1 MKCSISNIA
10 NVISESI
17 PNPAESGFDIFVG
30 LEHYD
35 SGEVK
40 VTRYGS
46 TQNLVTA
53 VKVFRKGDILLARRN
68 VYLKRAGLVDFD
80 GVTSG
85 DSIVLRVKDD
95 LSSLS
100 LQSEDIRMYLPFVL
114 NTEEFWNYAEKYSDG
129 TMSKRL
135 SPKTLLQYEFDIP
148 DDVTEKNRLL
158 WQAYKTKES
167 YKAMITATDE
177 MVKSQFIEMFGDPI
191 TNSKGRKQKPF
202 IEVVTLHRG
211 YDLPEGKRV
220 QSGSIPIY
228 GANGFLGYHDCAMA
242 KDGIVTG
249 RSGAIGE
256 VYEVPGPYWPL
267 NTALFSIDT
276 HGNNITYLTYLLRF
290 FDIKRFGTGTGVPTL
305 NRNDVHKEMIYD
317 VELTEQS
324 AFEKIAKQADKSKF
338 DGLKSQFIEMFRTAP
353 KEHVH
358 LKDIATYSIGLT
370 YKPENVKPSGIP
382 VLRSGNIQEES
393 LDFGD
398 LVRVDSSIPDTLLL
412 QDGDI
417 LMCSRN
423 GSAHLVGKVARIRQ
437 LPEPMTYGAFM
448 TVIRSE
454 YMDYLFLFFQ
464 SDGFRQQISYG
475 KSSTMNQITQKML
488 DQITLD
494 LPSKTEIKKLSP
506 LLEQADKSKFELKQ
520 AIEKIDKVMRALM
533 Q

>member
-100 LQSEDIRMYLPFVL
+100 LQSEDIQMYLPFVL

-177 MVKSQFIEMFGDPI
+177 MVKSQFIEILNSSEKKVEIGDVLLLA
-191 TNSKGRKQKPF
+191 SKGKTPQYV
-202 IEVVTLHRG
+202 EHSNV
-211 YDLPEGKRV
+211 RV
-220 QSGSIPIY
+220 MNQ
-228 GANGFLGYHDCAMA
+228 ACVHW
-242 KDGIVTG
+242 DGIHWENVK
-249 RSGAIGE
+249 
-256 VYEVPGPYWPL
+256 YQDPGKL
-267 NTALFSIDT
+267 SNKEALKS
-276 HGNNITYLTYLLRF
+276 
-290 FDIKRFGTGTGVPTL
+290 FDILLNSTGTGTLGRCNIFFKPDDEYTYIPDGHLTVLKTNQSIMRPWL
-305 NRNDVHKEMIYD
+305 LVYFIKLEDVQREIYD
-317 VELTEQS
+317 DCVTGSTNQ
-324 AFEKIAKQADKSKF
+324 
-338 DGLKSQFIEMFRTAP
+338 
-353 KEHVH
+353 V
-358 LKDIATYSIGLT
+358 
-370 YKPENVKPSGIP
+370 
-382 VLRSGNIQEES
+382 
-393 LDFGD
+393 D
-398 LVRVDSSIPDTLLL
+398 LVRKNFL
-412 QDGDI
+412 
-417 LMCSRN
+417 
-423 GSAHLVGKVARIRQ
+423 RIRIP
-437 LPEPMTYGAFM
+437 LPEMALQMRFDKI
-448 TVIRSE
+448 VS
-454 YMDYLFLFFQ
+454 
-464 SDGFRQQISYG
+464 
-475 KSSTMNQITQKML
+475 
-488 DQITLD
+488 
-494 LPSKTEIKKLSP
+494 
-506 LLEQADKSKFELKQ
+506 QADKSKFELKQ

>member
-167 YKAMITATDE
+167 YKAMILATDE
-177 MVKSQFIEMFGDPI
+177 MVKSQFIEMSKRGCSKTRLGDLFCSIRNGANIKQGVNSGGYPI
-191 TNSKGRKQKPF
+191 TRIETIADGFVDRSKMGYAG
-202 IEVVTLHRG
+202 IE
-211 YDLPEGKRV
+211 D
-220 QSGSIPIY
+220 
-228 GANGFLGYHDCAMA
+228 D
-242 KDGIVTG
+242 
-249 RSGAIGE
+249 
-256 VYEVPGPYWPL
+256 
-267 NTALFSIDT
+267 
-276 HGNNITYLTYLLRF
+276 
-290 FDIKRFGTGTGVPTL
+290 
-305 NRNDVHKEMIYD
+305 
-317 VELTEQS
+317 
-324 AFEKIAKQADKSKF
+324 
-338 DGLKSQFIEMFRTAP
+338 
-353 KEHVH
+353 
-358 LKDIATYSIGLT
+358 TYSG
-370 YKPENVKPSGIP
+370 YY
-382 VLRSGNIQEES
+382 
-393 LDFGD
+393 
-398 LVRVDSSIPDTLLL
+398 L
-412 QDGDI
+412 QDNDI
-417 LMCSRN
+417 LMSHINSMKHIGKSAIYHRN
-423 GSAHLVGKVARIRQ
+423 GAEVVIHGMNLLCLRLKEDTANPIYVLYLLQSDS
-437 LPEPMTYGAFM
+437 
-448 TVIRSE
+448 IRSE
-454 YMDYLFLFFQ
+454 IRLISKQAVNQASFTV
-464 SDGFRQQISYG
+464 SDLKAIELTLPQIDIQ
-475 KSSTMNQITQKML
+475 NEF
-488 DQITLD
+488 
-494 LPSKTEIKKLSP
+494 EIVVH
-506 LLEQADKSKFELKQ
+506 QADKSKFELKQ